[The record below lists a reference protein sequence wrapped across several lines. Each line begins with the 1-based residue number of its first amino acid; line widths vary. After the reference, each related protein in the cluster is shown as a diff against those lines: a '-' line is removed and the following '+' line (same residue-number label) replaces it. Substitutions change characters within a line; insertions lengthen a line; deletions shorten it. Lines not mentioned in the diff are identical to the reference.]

1 MRNLLASAV
10 VAGSLLLGGCAT
22 TGTTTG
28 TDPITGQPI
37 ATEIANV
44 QALAVKICAF
54 QPTEAT
60 VAAILAT
67 LVPGAAPVTAI
78 ISQVAASICSA
89 VAAPAARLRGAAWP
103 EVNGVP
109 INGHFVSRGGRHRR

>member
-1 MRNLLASAV
+1 MRKFLASTV

-22 TGTTTG
+22 TGTG
-28 TDPITGQPI
+28 IDPITGQPI

-44 QALAVKICAF
+44 QALAVQICAF

-67 LVPGAAPVTAI
+67 LVPGAAPVATVITQAAQAI
-78 ISQVAASICSA
+78 CAA
-89 VAAPAARLRGAAWP
+89 VASPAGRLRGAAWP